1 MLPDMPRCVSL
12 QSLSRSRHDLDFRT
26 WDRVAALLRLSLR
39 CRPHVSAAPQ
49 VAVES
54 SQVSNL
60 PSAVPDILL
69 RLVFPVP
76 SLLVV
81 VAVAVVA
88 AVVVAGSWY
97 CCGAGKAGA

>member
-1 MLPDMPRCVSL
+1 MGSC
-12 QSLSRSRHDLDFRT
+12 
-26 WDRVAALLRLSLR
+26 
-39 CRPHVSAAPQ
+39 CCSAPSIPASSPSCICCTA

-88 AVVVAGSWY
+88 AVIAAGSWS

>member
-1 MLPDMPRCVSL
+1 MGSC
-12 QSLSRSRHDLDFRT
+12 
-26 WDRVAALLRLSLR
+26 
-39 CRPHVSAAPQ
+39 CCSAPSIPASSPSCICCIA

>member
-1 MLPDMPRCVSL
+1 M
-12 QSLSRSRHDLDFRT
+12 
-26 WDRVAALLRLSLR
+26 
-39 CRPHVSAAPQ
+39 
-49 VAVES
+49 
-54 SQVSNL
+54 SNL